1 MSAQQSDDRMEAL
14 HVETEHRVAHRARQL
29 CRRAEPH
36 ADEAP
41 CPAHLVEA
49 RRQLLAAQG

>member
-1 MSAQQSDDRMEAL
+1 MSAQQSDDRMVAL
-14 HVETEHRVAHRARQL
+14 DVENEDRVAHRAGQL

-36 ADEAP
+36 ADDAP